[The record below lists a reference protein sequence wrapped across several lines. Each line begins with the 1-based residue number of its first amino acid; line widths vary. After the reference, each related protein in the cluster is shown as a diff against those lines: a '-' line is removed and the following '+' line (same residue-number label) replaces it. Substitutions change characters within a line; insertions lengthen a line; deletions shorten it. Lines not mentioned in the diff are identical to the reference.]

1 MIWLP
6 GVLSQGGKKYVW
18 ERYTLTKVVVTGD
31 TSTKSISLGSTT
43 SYGTGY
49 TFDENTGNFTITGAK
64 NGDTT
69 EYADM
74 GVGSV
79 TYHDSHSN
87 NYVYGLGTKTFTT
100 IYEWTI
106 TSVTSSKVTWNS
118 KALTS
123 GQGKGT
129 LIDTVVSS
137 NTSDYP
143 QNGEQDGYWYVF
155 IGIDSGESGDEP
167 DTPPGVN
174 YVDYIQSTGTQF
186 LDTEYVPNANT
197 RVEMTFQ
204 LTSPDN
210 TNQAIF
216 GVAGQF
222 SFRWYG
228 TGGRFRTNG
237 SNNVDFVTNIDSSA
251 KHTVVKTATKT
262 TIDDTYNANTNA
274 GNVTLSLYLFGQ
286 HVSTGLQNPAKVKIE
301 ACKIY
306 DGDVLVRYYKA
317 CLDPDGVAC
326 MYDEV
331 NSEYVYNAGSGT
343 FAYGMAA

>member
-6 GVLSQGGKKYVW
+6 GVLSQGGKEYVW
-18 ERYTLTKVVVTGD
+18 ERYALTKVVVTGG
-31 TSTKSISLGSTT
+31 TKTGSISIGATT

-49 TFDENTGNFTITGAK
+49 TFDENTGKFTITGAK
-64 NGDTT
+64 TGNTD
-69 EYADM
+69 EYADL

-87 NYVYGLGTKTFTT
+87 NLVYDLGKKTFTT

-129 LIDTVVSS
+129 FIDTVVSS
-137 NTSDYP
+137 NASDYP
-143 QNGEQDGYWYVF
+143 QNGERDGYWYVF
-155 IGIDSGESGDEP
+155 IGVGSGGS
-167 DTPPGVN
+167 DTPDVPPGIN
-174 YVDYIQSTGTQF
+174 YVDYLQSTGTQC
-186 LDTEYVPNANT
+186 LDTAYVPNANT

-204 LTSPDN
+204 LTTPDD

-216 GVAGQF
+216 AVAGQF

-228 TGGRFRTNG
+228 ASGCFRTNG
-237 SNNVDFVTNIDSSA
+237 SNNVDFSTIINSTA

-262 TIDDTYNANTNA
+262 TIDDTYNANTTA
-274 GNVTLSLYLFGQ
+274 GSVTLSLYLFGQ
-286 HVSTGLQNPAKVKIE
+286 HVSTGLQNPAKVKIFG
-301 ACKIY
+301 CKIY
-306 DGDVLVRYYKA
+306 ESNVLVHDYRP

-331 NSEYVYNAGSGT
+331 NTEYVYNAGSGT